1 MASAAAIALTPAD
14 LVTMPVSASGGHY
27 ELNDGELI
35 LVGNAGARHER
46 VKNRILA
53 AFMRYQF
60 QYGNGVVFSES
71 MFTLSPNS
79 ARIPDVAFVSNSKMA
94 QLPDDDSP
102 IPFAPDLAVEVI
114 SISESPAEVE
124 AKVWQYLDAGV
135 AEVWQVYP
143 ADRYVRVRSLAG
155 NRVLEV
161 GATLATPI
169 LAGFSVQVQD
179 FFTR

>member
-1 MASAAAIALTPAD
+1 MATAAAIALTPAD
-14 LVTMPVSASGGHY
+14 LVTMAVPASGRHY

-53 AFMRYQF
+53 ALMRYQF

-71 MFTLSPNS
+71 MFTLSEHS
-79 ARIPDVAFVSNSKMA
+79 ARIPDVAFVSNAKMVH
-94 QLPDDDSP
+94 LPDDDSP

-114 SISESPAEVE
+114 STSESASEVE
-124 AKVWQYLDAGV
+124 TKARQYLDAGV

-143 ADRYVRVRSLAG
+143 GGRYVRVRTLAG
-155 NRVLEV
+155 SRVLEV

-179 FFTR
+179 LFTR